1 MRALARARRLTWA
14 RRSFSIEFVR
24 GWTSPLNTSITS
36 SLALSLGL
44 ALMVGGALSCKP
56 KEEVVAPVDEGCEGA
71 SCVEEAEAAMWEG
84 NPEAAME
91 PLRKSCEP
99 EDDVGDPISCFNLGK
114 LYQSGEGGEQDL
126 EKSAKFFELGCEL
139 EHAESCE
146 LRMDLAR
153 NDGVGDGEVAMTYAL
168 KGCEQGR
175 SKACMGA
182 GDMARAKLTGAE
194 GEDKVKV
201 AELYE
206 KACGLGDG
214 DGCAWAGDLLFN
226 PDPKSDFE
234 HKARALAAYNSACVG
249 YNGHGCLQL
258 ALCMYH
264 GIGTNPSVERARDQF
279 KNACELG
286 VDDGCVN
293 QKRIDAAGGKEV
305 TLRLTT
311 ERDTVVAN
319 NGFEA
324 HDLSCK
330 MDEFGDEGIRDSV
343 AAVARHKGKL
353 NKCLKKGGAPVGV
366 RWTFEKG
373 RVKEVR
379 GNGKGGKR
387 YVGCVAKALR
397 KKSMPGTGKCS
408 GILLLGDLEAARAA
422 LPPKEPEKP
431 AEEAA
436 AEGEKQPES
445 GGLKARSRVVVK
457 PN

>member
-1 MRALARARRLTWA
+1 M
-14 RRSFSIEFVR
+14 R
-24 GWTSPLNTSITS
+24 GWTSLITTSITVS
-36 SLALSLGL
+36 WVLCGP
-44 ALMVGGALSCKP
+44 LSCKP

-99 EDDVGDPISCFNLGK
+99 EDEAGDPISCFNLAK
-114 LYQSGEGGEQDL
+114 LYYSGEGGEKDL
-126 EKSAKFFELGCEL
+126 EKSARFYELACEL
-139 EHAESCE
+139 THEESCE

-153 NDGVGDGEVAMTYAL
+153 NDGVGDEDVAMTYAL
-168 KGCEQGR
+168 KGCEGGR

-182 GDMARAKLTGAE
+182 ADMERAKLTGAA
-194 GEDKVKV
+194 GEDKLRA

-206 KACGLGDG
+206 KACALGDG

-286 VDDGCVN
+286 VEDGCVN
-293 QKRIDAAGGKEV
+293 QKRIDSAGGKEV

-311 ERDTVVAN
+311 KRDTVVAN
-319 NGFEA
+319 GFEA
-324 HDLSCK
+324 HNLSCK
-330 MDEFGDEGIRDSV
+330 MDEFGDDGIQDSV
-343 AAVARHKGKL
+343 AAVARHRRKL
-353 NKCLKKGGAPVGV
+353 DKCLKKGGAPVGI

-397 KKSMPGTGKCS
+397 KKSAPGTGKCS
-408 GILLLGDLEAARAA
+408 GILLLGDLEEARAA

-431 AEEAA
+431 AAEAA
-436 AEGEKQPES
+436 AEGEKKPEG